1 MARIRKFKCPKCDRT
16 FSMAAHLAR
25 HMNTIHASKARKK
38 VAKKKVA
45 RKRRVKRARRRAPR
59 MAARPRAGRPRL
71 AAGPARVIGGMR
83 AYRETLAAQ
92 RSELDTQIAA
102 VEQAL
107 SALGATGRAPAR
119 RATRRGRVAGM
130 RKGSLKDYVGR
141 VLQARGG
148 AMAVKDVTTAV
159 RRAGFKTK
167 NKTLAKS
174 IGIALSQMPKVKKVS
189 RGVFRLR

>member
-1 MARIRKFKCPKCDRT
+1 MARTRKFKCPKCDRT

-25 HMNTIHASKARKK
+25 HMNTLHASKARKK

-45 RKRRVKRARRRAPR
+45 RKRRVKRARRRVLR
-59 MAARPRAGRPRL
+59 MAARSKAARPRL
-71 AAGPARVIGGMR
+71 ATGPARMIGDMR
-83 AYRETLAAQ
+83 AYRGTLAAQ

-107 SALGATGRAPAR
+107 SALGATGRARAR

-141 VLQARGG
+141 VLQAHGRP
-148 AMAVKDVTTAV
+148 MAVKDVTTAV
-159 RRAGFKTK
+159 QRAGFKTR

-174 IGIALSQMPKVKKVS
+174 IGIALSQMPNVKKVS